1 MELLLLLLLGLL
13 VEGWLDVLLR
23 LPEEL
28 LLLLLRLELLLPGLE
43 GRPGRLLRL
52 LEESSVGGI
61 RRVDEVT
68 KVVTS
73 SASWHRAEELSGAEL
88 FWLPLLG
95 LLRLLL
101 LLEPL
106 LLWLLLDSLL
116 LGLEGRPGGLLG
128 SLELS
133 SVGVELKIAVCGVYR
148 VDEGVLLWLLPLLL
162 LLLLGLDVLELLE
175 VLCRS
180 PGVELLGLSPR
191 LFPGGLGT
199 SPSCWAASPGHRP
212 SPGGLGGDLH
222 LLGLRAEG
230 ALGSNL
236 RVVGGG
242 LEAGGAGG
250 HVVALQDPEA
260 VDAGGVPHGDGLA
273 VVVDVAVLADP
284 LAVSAGLLPG
294 DGAVLLG
301 VRRAETAVSSVEP
314 LLLQDLG
321 IFAPELSRGR
331 QDQAGGHYLREG
343 GSGEGNWSQM
353 DGHLDG

>member
-1 MELLLLLLLGLL
+1 M
-13 VEGWLDVLLR
+13 
-23 LPEEL
+23 
-28 LLLLLRLELLLPGLE
+28 
-43 GRPGRLLRL
+43 
-52 LEESSVGGI
+52 
-61 RRVDEVT
+61 RVYEVYE
-68 KVVTS
+68 VVTS
-73 SASWHRAEELSGAEL
+73 SASWHRAEELSGTEL
-88 FWLPLLG
+88 FWLPLLR
-95 LLRLLL
+95 LLRLL

-116 LGLEGRPGGLLG
+116 LGLEGRPAGLLG

-133 SVGVELKIAVCGVYR
+133 SVGVELKIPVCGVCR
-148 VDEGVLLWLLPLLL
+148 VDERVLLWLLPLLL
-162 LLLLGLDVLELLE
+162 LLLLGLEVLELLE

-191 LFPGGLGT
+191 LFPGRLGT
-199 SPSCWAASPGHRP
+199 SPSCWAASPGYRP
-212 SPGGLGGDLH
+212 SPGGLGGDLL
-222 LLGLRAEG
+222 LLGLRPEG
-230 ALGSNL
+230 ALGSHL

-242 LEAGGAGG
+242 LEARGAGG

-321 IFAPELSRGR
+321 IFASELSRGR
-331 QDQAGGHYLREG
+331 KDQAGGHYLREG

-353 DGHLDG
+353 DWHVEG

>member
-1 MELLLLLLLGLL
+1 M
-13 VEGWLDVLLR
+13 
-23 LPEEL
+23 PEE
-28 LLLLLRLELLLPGLE
+28 LLLLLRLELLLLGLE

-61 RRVDEVT
+61 GGVDEVAEII
-68 KVVTS
+68 TS
-73 SASWHRAEELSGAEL
+73 SASWHRAEELSGTEL

-101 LLEPL
+101 LESLLLLLLESLPL
-106 LLWLLLDSLL
+106 LGLL
-116 LGLEGRPGGLLG
+116 LGLEGRPGWLLG

-133 SVGVELKIAVCGVYR
+133 SVGVELKIPVCGVCR
-148 VDEGVLLWLLPLLL
+148 VDEGVLLGLLNLLSLLLLLGLLSLL
-162 LLLLGLDVLELLE
+162 LLLLGLWLEVLELLE
-175 VLCRS
+175 LSCRS
-180 PGVELLGLSPR
+180 PGVELLGLSPG

-212 SPGGLGGDLH
+212 SPGGLGGELL
-222 LLGLRAEG
+222 LLGLGAEG
-230 ALGSNL
+230 ALGGDL

-242 LEAGGAGG
+242 LEAGGAGW

-301 VRRAETAVSSVEP
+301 VRRAETPVSSVEP

-321 IFAPELSRGR
+321 IFAPELS
-331 QDQAGGHYLREG
+331 
-343 GSGEGNWSQM
+343 
-353 DGHLDG
+353 